1 MSYRSTPYITKRGKN
16 KHDSKPTNKMTLSF
30 KKEKEI
36 DDSNMPPKSQTNFPS
51 LRLKLIFIFILR
63 KQKFGVLL
71 P

>member
-51 LRLKLIFIFILR
+51 LRLKLIFIFLR